1 MAGGTRS
8 SCLILKAATF
18 VALTLSFLSVRI
30 HLKSD
35 IGKTKPNKYVLGRP
49 ASKMPPFKDEN
60 ILIIAPGS
68 QTTLAQLGLPESFT
82 PPTHRFPSRMF
93 PAPDGKTYEPYK
105 IQARK
110 KAVAGDGDVDM
121 EGTEANADEEEEL
134 LEYPDDGEGAI
145 YPLKGAYSSARS
157 P

>member
-1 MAGGTRS
+1 MG
-8 SCLILKAATF
+8 LILKAATF
-18 VALTLSFLSVRI
+18 VALTLSFLSARM
-30 HLKSD
+30 HFKSD
-35 IGKTKPNKYVLGRP
+35 IGKTKPKKLRTPSLGRP

-134 LEYPDDGEGAI
+134 LENPDDGEGAI